1 MPSTTMPSTT
11 AQKFA
16 RGLAWFGIG
25 LGMAEVLAARKV
37 SRIAGLEGHDGL
49 IRAFGLREIASSLL
63 ILGSRDPERAVW
75 GRVAGDGL
83 DAALLGTGLI
93 GRNPHKGRTLAAALL
108 VSPVVIL
115 DCLIASKTPASR

>member
-1 MPSTTMPSTT
+1 MPATT

-16 RGLAWFGIG
+16 HGLAWFGLG
-25 LGMAEVLAARKV
+25 LGIAEVFAARQV
-37 SRIAGLEGHDGL
+37 SRAVGLEGHHRL
-49 IRAFGLREIASSLL
+49 VRAFGLREIASSLM
-63 ILGSRDPERAVW
+63 IFGSRDPERAVW

-83 DAALLGTGLI
+83 DAALLGLGLME
-93 GRNPHKGRTLAAALL
+93 RNAHKGRTLAATLL